1 MNPQDY
7 QAFTAA
13 LQRNLERDPRVIGLL
28 AAGSMAQGSHQP
40 DQWSDHDFWVV
51 VESPEWFHNH
61 LDWLPDRDQIV
72 LHFREQ
78 HGGFKTLYRSGHLL
92 EYAVSDRANLLTAK
106 VNDYRLLIDRAN
118 LAADLER
125 MQGDTTSEFL
135 NWISDDHCLFGQFIT
150 TLLVGVGRFHRGE
163 LLSARQLI
171 TVLSLGP
178 LFRLIPKYISTDHPE
193 VIDNLD
199 PLRRFELAYP
209 DLSATINRLL
219 KLELDQVA
227 LGLLNWAEHVLRDL
241 LPAYPVEAVAVVRA
255 QIA

>member
-13 LQRNLERDPRVIGLL
+13 LQRNLERDPRVIGLM

-92 EYAVSDRANLLTAK
+92 EYAVSGRANLLTAK

-118 LAADLER
+118 LAADLAR
-125 MQGDTTSEFL
+125 MQGATTSEFFD
-135 NWISDDHCLFGQFIT
+135 WIRDDHCLFGQFIT

-163 LLSARQLI
+163 WLSARQLI

-178 LFRLIPKYISTDHPE
+178 LFRLIPKYISTDHPQ

-209 DLSATINRLL
+209 DLSAEINCLLRLD
-219 KLELDQVA
+219 LDQA
-227 LGLLNWAEHVLRDL
+227 AAGLLDLAEHLLRHR
-241 LPAYPVEAVAVVRA
+241 LPDYPVEAVALIRGTV
-255 QIA
+255 